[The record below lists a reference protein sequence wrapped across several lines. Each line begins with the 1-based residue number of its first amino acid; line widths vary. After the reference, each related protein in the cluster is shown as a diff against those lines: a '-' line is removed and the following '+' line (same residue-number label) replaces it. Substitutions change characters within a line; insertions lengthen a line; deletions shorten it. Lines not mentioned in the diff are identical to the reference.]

1 MEQMRAAL
9 EKAVKKVDAAMTL
22 KPYREFGEN
31 KSAGFL
37 IVSETGEKITSIDL
51 SVRKNEFVHPYFSYM
66 NNVSLSGASLNK
78 MLSDKIYVV
87 SANGIFRRIKDLV
100 DIYVIYR

>member
-9 EKAVKKVDAAMTL
+9 EKAVKKVDAAMTV

-37 IVSETGEKITSIDL
+37 IVSETGEKITSI
-51 SVRKNEFVHPYFSYM
+51 F
-66 NNVSLSGASLNK
+66 
-78 MLSDKIYVV
+78 IY
-87 SANGIFRRIKDLV
+87 IFIIEKEIFTR
-100 DIYVIYR
+100 YN